1 MFRQLNCLNYR
12 YPSIPSCLPGTAE
25 YTTDESKAI
34 QNRCDH
40 QILLGARFYWID
52 GIDCDFN
59 ECGLCDALVRRLY
72 YFHLYHWLPW
82 VSHCLWVDLFK
93 TSAVVVSKGTLM
105 CVLLYKLHLSTFC
118 IIILNFLVGVLTHQA
133 HPFLRIVFPHWTIP
147 IILCVVVTMLVFTIR
162 TRIKLAISL
171 AKEASRWVFCKNRMD
186 LTLNLNFRLQKAYA
200 DTGAWKRDPLSRVP
214 HRSNQFL
221 LFPF

>member
-1 MFRQLNCLNYR
+1 MRRNFTKNQSNLAHFKVNFVICFFILVLCNCKLIEDIFDGWQTLPDLPSVSRPKNLMIFATSTIMINPMFRQLNCLNYR

-82 VSHCLWVDLFK
+82 VFHCL
-93 TSAVVVSKGTLM
+93 
-105 CVLLYKLHLSTFC
+105 
-118 IIILNFLVGVLTHQA
+118 
-133 HPFLRIVFPHWTIP
+133 
-147 IILCVVVTMLVFTIR
+147 
-162 TRIKLAISL
+162 
-171 AKEASRWVFCKNRMD
+171 
-186 LTLNLNFRLQKAYA
+186 
-200 DTGAWKRDPLSRVP
+200 
-214 HRSNQFL
+214 
-221 LFPF
+221 